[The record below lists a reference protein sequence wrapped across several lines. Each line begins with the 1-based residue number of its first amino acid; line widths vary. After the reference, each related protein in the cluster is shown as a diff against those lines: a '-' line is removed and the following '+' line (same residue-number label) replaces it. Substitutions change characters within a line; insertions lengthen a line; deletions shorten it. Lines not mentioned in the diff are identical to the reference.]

1 MRACCRKPVPEAVG
15 TRHRSFY
22 SPAREGLIFTR
33 TSFYTPSMTRFA
45 QARLAALLLPAV
57 LMAGALGSQYLG
69 GLFPCEMCHWQ
80 RWPHYAAIAL
90 ALAAFVLPQRIGRA
104 AVALALAAILLSGA
118 IGVFHAGVEYHLWP
132 GITRCS
138 APPGGSAEDLLAQ
151 IMATPM
157 IQCDVPQWTLFGISL
172 AGFNA
177 IFSILG
183 ALGII
188 MQWKRKP

>member
-1 MRACCRKPVPEAVG
+1 
-15 TRHRSFY
+15 
-22 SPAREGLIFTR
+22 
-33 TSFYTPSMTRFA
+33 MTRFA
-45 QARLAALLLPAV
+45 QARLAALLIPAA

-90 ALAAFVLPQRIGRA
+90 ALIACLIPERPFGRVLVGM
-104 AVALALAAILLSGA
+104 AVAAIFASGL
-118 IGVFHAGVEYHLWP
+118 IGVFHAGVEYRFWP

-138 APPGGSAEDLLAQ
+138 APPSGGSSADLLTQ

-177 IFSILG
+177 ILSILG

-188 MQWKRKP
+188 FAWKRKP